1 MFHTLQNVRRSAL
14 ITIGLL
20 SLTGSPVLA
29 QSYVF
34 SDMGVLSNPST
45 TYYTRGIN
53 NLGQVVAES
62 SDGHASVWS
71 NGSWTNLP
79 GLAGWGYGAQD
90 INDAGQVAGA
100 GNPTGVDA
108 VVAMRWDSLSSQPTA
123 LAGLIPLDVTQT
135 LLPFDSG
142 MTINNHGAVAGWV
155 WTPAGGLNPALWQP
169 GSTTLTE
176 LGSLGGQYTWVYN
189 HSNNDAGLV
198 VGFGQTENGEA
209 SRGIAWDNGGPPQV
223 LALLPGGTNNEAD
236 GINNLGQIVG
246 AANNGAFDDNGD
258 INVPVLW
265 NSVNGQ
271 PTLLGTLGGA
281 RGMAMSVN
289 DNGQIVGW
297 SEALD
302 GRAHL
307 TLWDDGQIIDL
318 NQFIPVDLVAA
329 GWHINDDPVL
339 ESTIFTS
346 DFLDINNQG
355 VIISTLYQGD
365 FVNTLPLMLTPNPV
379 PVPAAVYLFGTGL
392 VGLVG
397 LARRRMKA
405 TD

>member
-1 MFHTLQNVRRSAL
+1 MKQNSSNKKCRE
-14 ITIGLL
+14 ITAWFGQAMVLGL
-20 SLTGSPVLA
+20 VLLAGGPAFA

-53 NLGQVVAES
+53 NLGQVAANS

-79 GLAGWGYGAQD
+79 GLADWSYGAQD
-90 INDAGQVAGA
+90 INDAGQVAGT

-108 VVAMRWDSLSSQPTA
+108 SVAMRWNSLSSQPTA
-123 LAGLIPLDVTQT
+123 LTGLIPFPGYD
-135 LLPFDSG
+135 FA
-142 MTINNHGAVAGWV
+142 MTINNPGAVAGMV
-155 WTPAGGLNPALWQP
+155 WTTAGGLNPALWQP
-169 GSTTLTE
+169 GSTALTE
-176 LGSLGGQYTWVYN
+176 LGGLGGQYSYIYN

-198 VGFGQTENGEA
+198 VGTGQNENGEA
-209 SRGIAWDNGGPPQV
+209 YRGIAWDNGGPPQV
-223 LALLPGGTNNEAD
+223 LALLPGGTNNEGD
-236 GINNLGQIVG
+236 GTNNLGQIVG
-246 AANNGAFDDNGD
+246 SANTGAFDDNGD

-265 NSVNGQ
+265 NSVGGQ

-281 RGMAMSVN
+281 RGMAMSIN

-307 TLWDDGQIIDL
+307 TLWDHGQIIDL
-318 NQFIPVDLVAA
+318 NQFIPADLVAA
-329 GWHINDDPVL
+329 GWHILDDPL
-339 ESTIFTS
+339 AESTILTS
-346 DFLDINNQG
+346 DYLDINNQG
-355 VIISTLYQGD
+355 IIISTLYQGD
-365 FVNTLPLMLTPNPV
+365 FASTLPLMLTPV

-392 VGLVG
+392 IGLAG
-397 LARRRMKA
+397 LARRRRKG

>member
-1 MFHTLQNVRRSAL
+1 MITTRQTLQRSAL
-14 ITIGLL
+14 LTITLL
-20 SLTGSPVLA
+20 ALTGSPALA

-45 TYYTRGIN
+45 TYNTRGIN
-53 NLGQVVAES
+53 NLGQVAAIS

-79 GLAGWGYGAQD
+79 GLADWSYQAQD
-90 INDAGQVAGA
+90 INDAGQVSGA
-100 GNPTGVDA
+100 GSPIGVDA
-108 VVAMRWDSLSSQPTA
+108 GLAMRWNSLSSQPSSLT
-123 LAGLIPLDVTQT
+123 GLIPLDVTQT
-135 LLPFDSG
+135 TLPFDSG

-169 GSTTLTE
+169 GSTALTE
-176 LGSLGGQYTWVYN
+176 LGNLGGQYTYIYN
-189 HSNNDAGLV
+189 HSINDAGLAA
-198 VGFGQTENGEA
+198 GTGQTENGEA
-209 SRGIAWDNGGPPQV
+209 LRGIAWDNGGPPQL
-223 LALLPGGTNNEAD
+223 LALLPGGTNNEGD

-246 AANNGAFDDNGD
+246 AANNGTFDDNGD

-265 NSVNGQ
+265 NSVTDQ

-281 RGMAMSVN
+281 RGMAIGIN

-307 TLWDDGQIIDL
+307 TLWDHGQIIDL
-318 NQFIPVDLVAA
+318 NQFIPADLIAA
-329 GWHINDDPVL
+329 GWHIYDDPFA
-339 ESTIFTS
+339 ESSIQTS

-365 FVNTLPLMLTPNPV
+365 FVNTLPLMLTPV

-392 VGLVG
+392 IGLAG
-397 LARRRMKA
+397 LARRRRGH
-405 TD
+405 D